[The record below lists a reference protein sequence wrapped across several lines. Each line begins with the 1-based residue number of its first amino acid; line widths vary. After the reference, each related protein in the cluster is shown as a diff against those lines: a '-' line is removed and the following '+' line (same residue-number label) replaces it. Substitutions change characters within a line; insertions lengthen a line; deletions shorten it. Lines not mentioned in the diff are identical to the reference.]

1 MQESLEAINLQI
13 RKYSKKLRQIERLVC
28 SPRALNEE
36 EQSKVSKKTA
46 LQASLLHYMQLLK
59 RHQPSSSSSSPQ
71 SGNDQ
76 PLSEASALPAAV
88 TATAERSEAISDS
101 QQPPAKRVAVGCS
114 NLPEESLSSQSDQL
128 SIESLQGSAAQS
140 IEGTTA
146 TSQPIST
153 IGRKATATSQP
164 ISAIGRKATAISQ
177 PISAIGRKATAISQP
192 ISAAVEKQQKS
203 TSQSAPSVQKPQK
216 STSQSAQSAPK
227 PHSLA
232 SYSVSQLS
240 NGHSDIIFSTDSSKN
255 LAVTAGRDT
264 SVQVYEIEISKSG
277 LSCQGSSRLTGHAQ
291 AVNVARLV
299 DCSDCPALSE
309 ALGAASTILCVTGSE
324 DATVRIWE
332 CESGRQLFEHYVFA
346 SVTALQALK
355 SSGTLLLLTG
365 SSSGKLELWDPAGLW
380 DRGPCLMADQLFN
393 GRVTDLQVYDGER
406 GWAALAGSRGQLLAA
421 CSSAGE
427 LALGRLNDP
436 AEASAGR
443 CCLARPLLCF
453 LPAVAA
459 ASPASG
465 PRLRLRQPSA
475 LQLLPSASS
484 GSMTAVLGVADRH
497 CSGVK
502 CVSLRTDEASG
513 SGSPVTAISR
523 LPGAAAGS
531 AATSICDCLLLLPN
545 ALLAVAAFDYLAGA
559 SFLQVFDAESLASLG
574 KTDSN
579 HSGLSIGRILCLA
592 AINSGN
598 SGPGDSAFTLISGG
612 DRALLWTFSYAACHK
627 SSGRL
632 ALIADPVRRG
642 PAASYASSTSACSS
656 SSDLDTAASADSD
669 DCSDDAEDSG
679 SHELQPS
686 ESLPSGQRSW
696 CSIA

>member
-1 MQESLEAINLQI
+1 MEESLEAINLQI

-59 RHQPSSSSSSPQ
+59 RHQPSSSSSSSSPQ
-71 SGNDQ
+71 SGNEQ

-140 IEGTTA
+140 IESVEELQQPA
-146 TSQPIST
+146 SQSAPSVE
-153 IGRKATATSQP
+153 KPQQSASQ
-164 ISAIGRKATAISQ
+164 SA
-177 PISAIGRKATAISQP
+177 PP
-192 ISAAVEKQQKS
+192 LEKQQKS

-227 PHSLA
+227 PRSLA
-232 SYSVSQLS
+232 SYSVSELS

-264 SVQVYEIEISKSG
+264 SVQVYEIEISESG

-406 GWAALAGSRGQLLAA
+406 GWASLVSFQLGIAMQN
-421 CSSAGE
+421 
-427 LALGRLNDP
+427 LN
-436 AEASAGR
+436 
-443 CCLARPLLCF
+443 F
-453 LPAVAA
+453 IV
-459 ASPASG
+459 
-465 PRLRLRQPSA
+465 
-475 LQLLPSASS
+475 
-484 GSMTAVLGVADRH
+484 RH
-497 CSGVK
+497 
-502 CVSLRTDEASG
+502 SLTEI
-513 SGSPVTAISR
+513 PH
-523 LPGAAAGS
+523 
-531 AATSICDCLLLLPN
+531 
-545 ALLAVAAFDYLAGA
+545 
-559 SFLQVFDAESLASLG
+559 SLTEIPHSL
-574 KTDSN
+574 TE
-579 HSGLSIGRILCLA
+579 I
-592 AINSGN
+592 
-598 SGPGDSAFTLISGG
+598 
-612 DRALLWTFSYAACHK
+612 
-627 SSGRL
+627 
-632 ALIADPVRRG
+632 
-642 PAASYASSTSACSS
+642 
-656 SSDLDTAASADSD
+656 
-669 DCSDDAEDSG
+669 
-679 SHELQPS
+679 
-686 ESLPSGQRSW
+686 
-696 CSIA
+696 

>member
-1 MQESLEAINLQI
+1 DRTMQESLEAINLQI

-140 IEGTTA
+140 IESVEELQQPA
-146 TSQPIST
+146 SQSAPSVE
-153 IGRKATATSQP
+153 KPQQPASQ
-164 ISAIGRKATAISQ
+164 SAPSVEKPQQSASQ
-177 PISAIGRKATAISQP
+177 SAPSVEKPQQSASQ
-192 ISAAVEKQQKS
+192 SAPPLKKQQKS

-216 STSQSAQSAPK
+216 STIQSAQSAPK

-406 GWAALAGSRGQLLAA
+406 GWAALAGSRGSCWPPALPPASWRWGVSTIRRRPPRAGAA
-421 CSSAGE
+421 
-427 LALGRLNDP
+427 LP
-436 AEASAGR
+436 GR
-443 CCLARPLLCF
+443 CC
-453 LPAVAA
+453 
-459 ASPASG
+459 ASCPRWRRRLQRRVRVFACVSRRRCSCYHR
-465 PRLRLRQPSA
+465 RLR
-475 LQLLPSASS
+475 
-484 GSMTAVLGVADRH
+484 
-497 CSGVK
+497 
-502 CVSLRTDEASG
+502 
-513 SGSPVTAISR
+513 
-523 LPGAAAGS
+523 
-531 AATSICDCLLLLPN
+531 
-545 ALLAVAAFDYLAGA
+545 
-559 SFLQVFDAESLASLG
+559 
-574 KTDSN
+574 
-579 HSGLSIGRILCLA
+579 
-592 AINSGN
+592 
-598 SGPGDSAFTLISGG
+598 
-612 DRALLWTFSYAACHK
+612 
-627 SSGRL
+627 
-632 ALIADPVRRG
+632 VR
-642 PAASYASSTSACSS
+642 
-656 SSDLDTAASADSD
+656 
-669 DCSDDAEDSG
+669 
-679 SHELQPS
+679 
-686 ESLPSGQRSW
+686 
-696 CSIA
+696 